1 MSKAHTPA
9 LPGFEG
15 LVKPFK
21 FPAHPYQYKVSL
33 LRECPT
39 PDELYCCDTP
49 EKAAQYW
56 RLNITADPYF
66 NPEVECFVVLMLDI
80 KLRLKGHYL
89 VSVGTQES
97 TLVHPREVFRVAV
110 VASAHSIILAH
121 NHPSGNPT
129 PSPEDIKSTR
139 RLIRAGEIL
148 DIPVVEHVVIGNP
161 DFASLY
167 KLGHISK

>member
-1 MSKAHTPA
+1 MNKAPA
-9 LPGFEG
+9 LPGFER
-15 LVKPFK
+15 LVEPFK
-21 FPAHPYQYKVSL
+21 FPARPYQYKVQA

-39 PDELYCCDTP
+39 PDALYCCDTP
-49 EKAAQYW
+49 EKAAEYW
-56 RLNITADPYF
+56 RLNIPTDPYF

-80 KLRLKGHYL
+80 RLRLKGHYL
-89 VSVGTQES
+89 VSVGTQD
-97 TLVHPREVFRVAV
+97 TTFVHPREVFRVAV

-139 RLIRAGEIL
+139 RLVRAGEIL

-161 DFASLY
+161 GFASLY